1 MKNIDLTHFPELPWV
16 YLFKDKKGCVLY
28 IWKAKNLKKR
38 VSQYF
43 TPGSVWKQEMVAHA
57 ENVEFIIVENES
69 ESLYLESNLIKKY
82 QPPFNNMLKWA
93 NAYAYIKLT
102 KHQIPQIF
110 ITRKKINDG
119 GVYIWPKHHTRD
131 LKKFLQYLRQVVQYR
146 TCPLSKFNQGKL
158 CSDYYFWLCKW
169 WCCKK
174 DLWTPEYPK
183 LITNFFKW
191 NTAPVEKK
199 IKELINE
206 AIKTENFEWAAKL
219 RDIYLQIWNFT
230 EQQSVEYS
238 KSFSGY
244 LLQIRETGP
253 RRTYVLLNFFE
264 WKMIDVI
271 RHHFEKDEIDEE
283 TMVASFSSEF
293 WTFSFE
299 NWFYSTVH
307 FPWNREEKQRILKL
321 FDDFFESYLLVNTI
335 HWSWIMNEL
344 LQDLQDRYHLLQFP
358 YQVECLDISHLWGD
372 WTSWWL
378 SAITWGLP
386 DKNHYRK
393 YKITTSKND
402 DYLSLKEVLIRR
414 FKLDKKIN
422 REEWKILHL
431 PNVFILDWWK
441 GQLWILNELS
451 EEYSSLN
458 NIIKSV
464 QFCALWKWEARKKSS
479 IWNKSKKSENT
490 VWEKLYVWKK
500 WVIEEYDLIYNDS
513 DKILVKLRDEAH
525 RFANSYR
532 KKQEEITF
540 KEDKKRII
548 KNKEQNPY

>member
-1 MKNIDLTHFPELPWV
+1 MNNLDLSHFPELPWV
-16 YLFKDKKGCVLY
+16 YLFKDKKGSVLY

-43 TPGSVWKQEMVAHA
+43 TPGSIWKQEMVAHA

-146 TCPLSKFNQGKL
+146 TCPLSQFNQGKL

-174 DLWTPEYPK
+174 DLWSPEYPK
-183 LITNFFKW
+183 LISNFFKW
-191 NTAPVEKK
+191 NTAPIEKK
-199 IKELINE
+199 IMELINE
-206 AIKTENFEWAAKL
+206 AIENQNFERAAKL

-238 KSFSGY
+238 KSFSWY

-293 WTFSFE
+293 WTFRFE
-299 NWFYSTVH
+299 DWFYSTIH
-307 FPWNREEKQRILKL
+307 FPWNKEEKQRILKL

-335 HWSWIMNEL
+335 QWSWIMNEL
-344 LQDLQDRYHLLQFP
+344 LQDLQDRYHLSQFP

-378 SAITWGLP
+378 SAISWGLP

-422 REEWKILHL
+422 REEWEILHL

-441 GQLWILNELS
+441 GQLWIVNELL

-458 NIIKSV
+458 GIIKNV

-479 IWNKSKKSENT
+479 IWSKSKKNENT

-500 WVIEEYDLIYNDS
+500 WVIEEYDLIYNDA

-532 KKQEEITF
+532 KKQEEIAF

-548 KNKEQNPY
+548 KNKE